1 MQRAFFIGNRDLAM
15 ARFWAFLSF
24 TLFFSAAAFAQQG
37 QPVEIGGT
45 RVLLMKPKVPTA
57 SLILMPGGDGLI
69 NVTSDGRL
77 GRMKGNSLVRTAD
90 DFVKRNFVVLIID
103 ADTDLSAAVDYM
115 RTIKRPVIVAGT
127 SRGTLRAAQG
137 IAKGARPDKLVLT
150 AGMLTPESGHR
161 SFNVQS
167 VLGTPDKLPP
177 TLIVHHRRDGCRVT
191 LPGGV
196 EPFLKWAGNKARVTW
211 LDGGISE
218 GDPCEAFGYHGFNEI
233 EARMVAAVA
242 SFR

>member
-1 MQRAFFIGNRDLAM
+1 MIC
-15 ARFWAFLSF
+15 FLSLLPF
-24 TLFFSAAAFAQQG
+24 FLFCSATAFAQQG
-37 QPVEIGGT
+37 QPVELGGT
-45 RVLLMKPKVPTA
+45 RVLFMKPKAPTA
-57 SLILMPGGDGLI
+57 SLILMPGGDGVI

-90 DFVKRNFVVLIID
+90 DFVKRNFAVLIID
-103 ADTDLSAAVDYM
+103 ADTDLRVAVDYM
-115 RTIKRPVIVAGT
+115 ARVKRPVIVAGT

-150 AGMLTPESGHR
+150 SGMLSPESGQR
-161 SFNVQS
+161 SLNVVS
-167 VLGTPDKLPP
+167 VLGSPEKLPP
-177 TLIVHHRRDGCRVT
+177 TLVVHHRRDGCRVT
-191 LPGGV
+191 LPVGV
-196 EPFLKWAGNKARVTW
+196 DPFLKWAGRKARVTW